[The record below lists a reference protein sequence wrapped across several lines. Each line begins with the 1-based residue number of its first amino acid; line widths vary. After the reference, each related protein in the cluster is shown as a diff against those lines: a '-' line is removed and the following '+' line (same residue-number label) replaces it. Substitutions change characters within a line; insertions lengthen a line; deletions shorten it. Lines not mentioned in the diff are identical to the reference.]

1 MKVLE
6 IGQPGKM
13 LCAIAADRLDRAAFH
28 GFFAEIF
35 FIRAFGLFEHVGMSP
50 VVVSCE
56 IGRCGFTAE
65 IAIDALVVYIK
76 FSNYVF
82 RIFVC

>member
-6 IGQPGKM
+6 IGVPGKM

-35 FIRAFGLFEHVGMSP
+35 FIGAFRLFKYVGMAA
-50 VVVSCE
+50 VIISCE
-56 IGRCGFTAE
+56 IGGRGFAAE
-65 IAIDALVVYIK
+65 IAVDALVVHIK

-82 RIFVC
+82 RVFVC